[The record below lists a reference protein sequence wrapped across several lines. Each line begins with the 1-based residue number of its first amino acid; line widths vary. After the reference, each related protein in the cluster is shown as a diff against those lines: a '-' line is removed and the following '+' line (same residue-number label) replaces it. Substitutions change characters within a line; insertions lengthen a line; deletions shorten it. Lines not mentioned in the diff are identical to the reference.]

1 MGRLSSC
8 IHFYDTDLKK
18 QSIQIIPKTYR
29 DMTRQIAILSMD
41 FDEPNQRIGAII
53 NGIGIAFW

>member
-29 DMTRQIAILSMD
+29 DMTR
-41 FDEPNQRIGAII
+41 
-53 NGIGIAFW
+53 

>member
-1 MGRLSSC
+1 
-8 IHFYDTDLKK
+8 
-18 QSIQIIPKTYR
+18 
-29 DMTRQIAILSMD
+29 MD